1 MVASMV
7 EHVVADAGAFLKNAV
22 LHEIGK
28 NIYTLKDVV
37 NEIRDKQT
45 KKNLAFLPY
54 KLTFKEPFPEHVR
67 FVTEF
72 AKKTGDYPSLS
83 ATDIKVLAL
92 TYQLEL
98 ENCGA
103 AHLKKEPAVQV
114 EIRSTPRHPEAPVN
128 IAGFHL
134 PSKQKSSACSV
145 TDVQQRVASR
155 ERPSAEI
162 SEFNSFQFWREP
174 LPSVDDDLL
183 KLVESS
189 SGPVADVRH
198 DVVSRE
204 PQTAESSE
212 FNSFQFWRDPLPS
225 IDDELLKLVV
235 SKDVPEKARRVD
247 VTSPNA
253 EKEDEEGV
261 EDEDGEEDGGGGWIT
276 PGNIKRIQMDAGE
289 VHPSENVTVGCVTTD
304 FAMQNVLIQIGLNVL
319 SVNGMLIRHT
329 RNYILRCHACF
340 KTTTNMNKAFC
351 PHCGNNTLKKVAV
364 TLGEDGNMQMH
375 FSSNPKVL
383 NPKGKRYSMPLPQGG
398 KHSNNPHVVDDQR
411 FPQQRLSRKARAKT
425 DVLDPDYLAG
435 GSPFTE
441 HDLYSRAANL
451 NLREAQC
458 GGGRRRANP
467 NASRKKFV
475 KKK

>member
-7 EHVVADAGAFLKNAV
+7 EHVVADAGAFLKNAA

-28 NIYTLKDVV
+28 NIYTLKEVV

-54 KLTFKEPFPEHVR
+54 KLNFKEPFPEHVR

-114 EIRSTPRHPEAPVN
+114 EVHSTQRHPEAPVN

-134 PSKQKSSACSV
+134 PSKQKSVASSA
-145 TDVQQRVASR
+145 TDDQQPAASR
-155 ERPSAEI
+155 ERGVGES
-162 SEFNSFQFWREP
+162 SEFNSFQYWRDP
-174 LPSVDDDLL
+174 IASIDDDLL

-189 SGPVADVRH
+189 ESSEVQCDVA
-198 DVVSRE
+198 SRE
-204 PQTAESSE
+204 GRTAESSE

-225 IDDELLKLVV
+225 IDDELLKL
-235 SKDVPEKARRVD
+235 
-247 VTSPNA
+247 
-253 EKEDEEGV
+253 
-261 EDEDGEEDGGGGWIT
+261 
-276 PGNIKRIQMDAGE
+276 
-289 VHPSENVTVGCVTTD
+289 
-304 FAMQNVLIQIGLNVL
+304 FNVLIQIGLKVL
-319 SVNGMLIRHT
+319 SVNGMLIKHT

-364 TLGEDGNMQMH
+364 TLGQDGSTQMH
-375 FSSNPKVL
+375 FSNNPKVL
-383 NPKGKRYSMPLPQGG
+383 NPRGKRYAVPLPQGG
-398 KHSNNPHVVDDQR
+398 KHSSNPHLVDDQR
-411 FPQQRLSRKARAKT
+411 FPQQRLSRKARVKT
-425 DVLDPDYLAG
+425 DVFDPDYLAG
-435 GSPFTE
+435 SSPFSE
-441 HDLYSRAANL
+441 HDIYSRAAGL
-451 NLREAQC
+451 HLKDAQC

-467 NASRKKFV
+467 NASRKKSG

>member
-1 MVASMV
+1 MVVSMV
-7 EHVVADAGAFLKNAV
+7 EHVVADAGAFLKNAA

-54 KLTFKEPFPEHVR
+54 KLNFKEPFPEHVR

-114 EIRSTPRHPEAPVN
+114 EVHSTQRHPEAPVN

-134 PSKQKSSACSV
+134 PSKQKSVASSAN
-145 TDVQQRVASR
+145 DDQQPAASR
-155 ERPSAEI
+155 ERGVGES
-162 SEFNSFQFWREP
+162 SEFNSFQYWRDP
-174 LPSVDDDLL
+174 IASIDDDLL

-189 SGPVADVRH
+189 ESSEVQCDVA
-198 DVVSRE
+198 SRE
-204 PQTAESSE
+204 GQIAESSE

-225 IDDELLKLVV
+225 IDDELLKLC
-235 SKDVPEKARRVD
+235 DVTEKVQRVD
-247 VTSPNA
+247 LMSRST
-253 EKEDEEGV
+253 EHEDDDGVEEREA
-261 EDEDGEEDGGGGWIT
+261 EDEDGDEDGGGWIT
-276 PGNIKRIQMDAGE
+276 PSNIKQIQMDAAE
-289 VHPSENVTVGCVTTD
+289 WCPPENVSVGCLTTD
-304 FAMQNVLIQIGLNVL
+304 FAMQNVLIQIGLKVL
-319 SVNGMLIRHT
+319 SVNGMLIKHT

-364 TLGEDGNMQMH
+364 TLGQDGSTRMH
-375 FSSNPKVL
+375 FSNNPKVL
-383 NPKGKRYSMPLPQGG
+383 NPRGKRYAVPLPQGG
-398 KHSNNPHVVDDQR
+398 KHSSNPHLVDDQR
-411 FPQQRLSRKARAKT
+411 FPQQRLSRKARVKT
-425 DVLDPDYLAG
+425 DVFDPDYLAG
-435 GSPFTE
+435 GSPFSE
-441 HDLYSRAANL
+441 HDIYSRAAGL
-451 NLREAQC
+451 HLRDAQC

-467 NASRKKFV
+467 NASRKKSG

>member
-7 EHVVADAGAFLKNAV
+7 EHVVADAGAFLKNAA

-54 KLTFKEPFPEHVR
+54 KLNFKEPFPEHVR

-114 EIRSTPRHPEAPVN
+114 EVRSTQRHPEAPVN

-134 PSKQKSSACSV
+134 PSKKSSAGSV
-145 TDVQQRVASR
+145 TVVQQPVASQ
-155 ERPSAEI
+155 EHP
-162 SEFNSFQFWREP
+162 
-174 LPSVDDDLL
+174 D
-183 KLVESS
+183 
-189 SGPVADVRH
+189 
-198 DVVSRE
+198 
-204 PQTAESSE
+204 AESSE

-225 IDDELLKLVV
+225 IDDDLLKLVESSPSSVTAVQHDAASREPQTAESSAFNSFQFWREPLPSIDDELLKLV
-235 SKDVPEKARRVD
+235 DITEKVQSVAL
-247 VTSPNA
+247 TSPSA
-253 EKEDEEGV
+253 EHEDDVGVEEGEGEDEE
-261 EDEDGEEDGGGGWIT
+261 DDDGGGGWIT
-276 PGNIKRIQMDAGE
+276 PSNIKQIQMDAGE
-289 VHPSENVTVGCVTTD
+289 WCPVENVTVGCMTTD

-319 SVNGMLIRHT
+319 SVNGMLIKHT

-340 KTTTNMNKAFC
+340 KTTTNMNKVFC

-364 TLGEDGNMQMH
+364 TLREDGGMQMH

-383 NPKGKRYSMPLPQGG
+383 NPKGKRYAIPFPQGG
-398 KHSNNPHVVDDQR
+398 KHSNNPLLVEDQR

-425 DVLDPDYLAG
+425 DVFDPDYLAG
-435 GSPFTE
+435 SSPFSE
-441 HDLYSRAANL
+441 HDIYSRAASL
-451 NLREAQC
+451 HLRDAQC